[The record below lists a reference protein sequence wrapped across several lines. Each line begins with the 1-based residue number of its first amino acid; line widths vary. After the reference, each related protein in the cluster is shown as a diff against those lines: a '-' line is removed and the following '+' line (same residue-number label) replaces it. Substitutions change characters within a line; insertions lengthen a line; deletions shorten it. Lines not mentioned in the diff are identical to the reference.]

1 MFSKSNLISTIITFI
16 WAYLGGYLLWGV
28 LGDPYLADHLGTAN
42 ITIKEMPD
50 MMYLIIGC
58 LVNAFA
64 FSTIYSKLPGDAHGI
79 SKGFDFGIWVGILVG
94 FGGGIIDYS
103 TTGILDLHGT
113 LVNGVIFIVY
123 FAVMGILA
131 SLVYGKTSK

>member
-1 MFSKSNLISTIITFI
+1 MFSKSNLISTIVTFI

-64 FSTIYSKLPGDAHGI
+64 FQLFIQNYPEMRMVFQEDSILE
-79 SKGFDFGIWVGILVG
+79 FG
-94 FGGGIIDYS
+94 
-103 TTGILDLHGT
+103 
-113 LVNGVIFIVY
+113 
-123 FAVMGILA
+123 
-131 SLVYGKTSK
+131 

>member
-1 MFSKSNLISTIITFI
+1 MFSKSNLISTIVTFI
-16 WAYLGGYLLWGV
+16 WAYLGGYLLWGI
-28 LGDPYLADHLGTAN
+28 LGDPYLADHLGIAN

-64 FSTIYSKLPGDAHGI
+64 FSTIYSKLSGDAHAI
-79 SKGFDFGIWVGILVG
+79 SKGLDFGIWVGILVG

-103 TTGILDLHGT
+103 TTGILDLNGT